1 MTTEKEYLQNME
13 LDKEAYRI
21 GVTEFKQWLKD
32 FNLTDKFYRML
43 TTESVW
49 FIATDFSIPVIMVK
63 YFKKMA

>member
-13 LDKEAYRI
+13 LDKEAYKI
-21 GVTEFKQWLKD
+21 SIAEFKKWLKD

-43 TTESVW
+43 ATESVW
-49 FIATDFSIPVIMVK
+49 FIATDFSIPVVMVK